1 MEYIAEI
8 SWLKPEEGGRKS
20 QIPFHTNKY
29 APQIRFDG
37 LQGSWSVVV
46 CNYKKIEEFKTL
58 AKLHYLNEE
67 CAPNNLCVGLEFT
80 LYEGCNM
87 VAQGIIKE
95 KNMTIKSYE
104 INGGILYVSKDSLSF
119 R

>member
-8 SWLKPEEGGRKS
+8 NWLKPEEGGRKNK
-20 QIPFHTNKY
+20 IPFNTDKY

-37 LQGSWSVVV
+37 LQGNWSVVV

-58 AKLHYLNEE
+58 ARIHYLNEKR
-67 CAPNNLCVGLEFT
+67 APNNLCEDLEFA

-87 VAQGIIKE
+87 VAYGVIKE
-95 KNMTIKSYE
+95 VI
-104 INGGILYVSKDSLSF
+104 
-119 R
+119 

>member
-8 SWLKPEEGGRKS
+8 NWLKAEEGGRKS
-20 QIPFHTNKY
+20 KIPFNTTKY

-46 CNYKKIEEFKTL
+46 FNYKKIEESKTL
-58 AKLHYLNEE
+58 ARIHYLNEE
-67 CAPNNLCVGLEFT
+67 CAPNNLCEHLEFM

-87 VAQGIIKE
+87 VAYGVIKKQYDNKLTNGISI
-95 KNMTIKSYE
+95 T
-104 INGGILYVSKDSLSF
+104 
-119 R
+119 